1 MDEQLTTR
9 QVAEA
14 LSVSESSVKRWCNC
28 GAIPTVRTVGGHRRI
43 PMAALMQFLETTQR
57 EVRSPLFESRS
68 LDANQPAAVS
78 DGAAQ
83 CDQRANSTR
92 DELREQFITAMEV
105 GDENRARALLSA
117 AYSAE
122 ESIALVADGYI
133 APAMQR
139 MGERWSCS
147 ELEIYQERR
156 ACEICSRLLH
166 ELRRLIPEASPASPV
181 ALGGS
186 PAGDYYTLPSQ
197 LIELVLREN
206 GWRSMNLG
214 SNLPLPTLLAAARK
228 HQPRMVWLSVS
239 HIASPQTF
247 ADEYQAFRQQLPAGT
262 LIVVGGRALNDE
274 LRPQLEYTAHCDNLR
289 QLACLATAV
298 RDQFRQSQ

>member
-28 GAIPTVRTVGGHRRI
+28 GVIPTVRTVGGHRRI

-57 EVRSPLFESRS
+57 EVRTPLFDSRPIVGS
-68 LDANQPAAVS
+68 QPATVS
-78 DGAAQ
+78 EADLRSE
-83 CDQRANSTR
+83 QRADTTR
-92 DELREQFITAMEV
+92 DDLREQFITAMEV
-105 GDENRARALLSA
+105 GDETRGRKLLSA

-122 ESIALVADGYI
+122 ESIAVVADAYI

-139 MGERWSCS
+139 LGERWSS
-147 ELEIYQERR
+147 SDLEIYQERR

-214 SNLPLPTLLAAARK
+214 CNLPLPTLVAAARK

-239 HIASPQTF
+239 HIVSPATF
-247 ADEYQAFRQQLPAGT
+247 AEEYQAFRQQLPSGT
-262 LIVVGGRALNDE
+262 VIVVGGRALNDE

-289 QLACLATAV
+289 QFACLATAV